1 MSSES
6 ENKTAPT
13 REEIKKRQD
22 EVLEY
27 YTTQIPF
34 LQVQKEYETL
44 LADLEEI
51 ELRRLMIRMKA
62 GQIMAPSPE
71 ESEKEEMPKSR
82 TLKKD

>member
-13 REEIKKRQD
+13 KEEIKKRQ
-22 EVLEY
+22 EEISEY
-27 YTTQIPF
+27 YKTQIPF

-62 GQIMAPSPE
+62 GQIMAPDPDESGQE
-71 ESEKEEMPKSR
+71 ETPKPR